1 MKKVKKDNEEKN
13 RANKINQDVAK
24 EKFLIERYHFKILNY
39 FINNETNLKKIII
52 FRKLVEE
59 Y

>member
-1 MKKVKKDNEEKN
+1 MKKDYEEKN

-39 FINNETNLKKIII
+39 FINNETKLKKLQ
-52 FRKLVEE
+52 FFVS
-59 Y
+59 